1 MATHTPI
8 PHWLSL
14 PWLETCAWYATVAGI
29 QADDHRT
36 GGAG

>member
-14 PWLETCAWYATVAGI
+14 PWRETCAWAQTVVEI
-29 QADDHRT
+29 QIADRDASRDS
-36 GGAG
+36 